1 MNGDDTN
8 IDKNGKDTNPS
19 GLPGQSRS
27 FDPMFA
33 QSWQKPA
40 APKTP
45 PSKQAKPQPEP
56 EPMPEVDAEIESS
69 EIGSV
74 PDANESAE
82 DILFTPV
89 SRGEGADAGD
99 EASFDESGRSRWAG
113 RAMTPDEIGVPVP
126 SEPGYM
132 QADDELAIDSE
143 QELELIDGAQPKA
156 SDDDLVLEDDAAPQE
171 GQLDSLQTTQDD
183 LLNGEVFV
191 LDEGSEAV
199 AEDGSPQGEQPVEDG
214 WEPLT
219 ARRGHAAQTH
229 AFEDDGGA
237 VPSEGEEVETESV
250 EFDGETET
258 HESED
263 AESTELENHDE
274 FAAHEEIENQ
284 DEFASLDE
292 QAEEAPQDGEEL
304 PVEES
309 AEPVMVTKAPARTGR
324 ILRFLTR
331 AAAAAVLV
339 GAGAVAVLHPEW
351 IGLTL
356 EPELVQ
362 RVQVARPNLSPKAPK
377 PVAPQAGK
385 NEPAAPA
392 VEPAPQVAVATPVAP
407 APQPTAQPTPA
418 PTEPEPKVAVVEQP
432 APAVDPMPTT
442 ENPVAT
448 QNLPHYLPA
457 GETLWVGSFD
467 GGARAT
473 EAWASVTPGS
483 KAFAQLANGNF
494 FIGSVKAVAADA
506 LVLAV
511 KHGEVFLPRSE
522 IRKVTTLDSR
532 DYADLQRATQGFL
545 KLSNDN
551 RLVGEILQTV
561 GDDHYVLQ
569 MQSDRIVVPRS
580 AVQQVVERGG
590 SEGLRFGSVGDEEQW
605 LRGVAERQLQSQRTG
620 ASTTKP
626 QTKSNAQQS
635 QPHIPVKQEQRTAPS
650 AAK

>member
-19 GLPGQSRS
+19 GLPGQGRS

-33 QSWQKPA
+33 QSWQKPTSPK
-40 APKTP
+40 APPKNT
-45 PSKQAKPQPEP
+45 AKPDPEQEQELP
-56 EPMPEVDAEIESS
+56 ADAEQPTADAQSS
-69 EIGSV
+69 DS
-74 PDANESAE
+74 PD
-82 DILFTPV
+82 DILFAP
-89 SRGEGADAGD
+89 SSPEEGLEDGD
-99 EASFDESGRSRWAG
+99 SQSFDEAGRSRWGG
-113 RAMTPDEIGVPVP
+113 RAMTPDEMGLPVP

-143 QELELIDGAQPKA
+143 QELELIDGAQPRA
-156 SDDDLVLEDDAAPQE
+156 SDDDIVLEDDAAPQE
-171 GQLDSLQTTQDD
+171 EQIESLQTTQDD

-191 LDEGSEAV
+191 LDEGTEAD
-199 AEDGSPQGEQPVEDG
+199 ASGIAGEGNSDGEQPVEDG
-214 WEPLT
+214 WEPLSAT
-219 ARRGHAAQTH
+219 RSDAAPTD

-237 VPSEGEEVETESV
+237 VNADGEEIAVESDDVDGQDESLETEDTEQV
-250 EFDGETET
+250 EF
-258 HESED
+258 
-263 AESTELENHDE
+263 ENHDE
-274 FAAHEEIENQ
+274 FASHEDIENQ
-284 DEFASLDE
+284 DEFAALDE
-292 QAEEAPQDGEEL
+292 QVETAQDADAEFESEEQ
-304 PVEES
+304 

-331 AAAAAVLV
+331 AAAAAILV

-362 RVQVARPNLSPKAPK
+362 RVHVARPNLNPKAPK
-377 PVAPQAGK
+377 PVAPQVAK

-392 VEPAPQVAVATPVAP
+392 VETAPNVAVAQP
-407 APQPTAQPTPA
+407 AEPTPA
-418 PTEPEPKVAVVEQP
+418 PTTQPTPVEPEPKVAVVEQP
-432 APAVDPMPTT
+432 APAVEPMTTT
-442 ENPVAT
+442 ENPVAS
-448 QNLPHYLPA
+448 QKLPHYLPA

-467 GGARAT
+467 GSERAT
-473 EAWASVTPGS
+473 AAWASVTPGS

-511 KHGEVFLPRSE
+511 KQGEVMLPRAE

-590 SEGLRFGSVGDEEQW
+590 SEGVRFGSVGDEEQW

-620 ASTTKP
+620 TSLPKP
-626 QTKSNAQQS
+626 TNTGSAQQS
-635 QPHIPVKQEQRTAPS
+635 QPQIPVKQEQRKAPGS
-650 AAK
+650 AK